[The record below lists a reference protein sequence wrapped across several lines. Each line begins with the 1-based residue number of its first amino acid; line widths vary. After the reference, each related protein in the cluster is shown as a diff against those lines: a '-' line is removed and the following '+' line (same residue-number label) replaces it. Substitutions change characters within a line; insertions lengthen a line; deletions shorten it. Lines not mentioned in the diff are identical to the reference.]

1 MKNQKS
7 NSWKSILIKT
17 AVVSVI
23 VLVGIEVFATYNNN
37 DTTQPE
43 TYADRVLTIEEIE
56 NNSPTDFLS
65 ADGKYRESFWG
76 TKLKLDVSVTNQAT
90 LADYKD
96 VVIRIRFYSKTNTLI
111 GTEDHTIYEIL
122 PPNSVKN
129 FKLEV
134 KNFKDVETIGW
145 DVIDALPN

>member
-1 MKNQKS
+1 MKNQRS
-7 NSWKSILIKT
+7 NSWKSILLKT
-17 AVVSVI
+17 AVVSVL
-23 VLVGIEVFATYNNN
+23 VLVGLEVFASYNNDN
-37 DTTQPE
+37 SQPE
-43 TYADRVLTIEEIE
+43 TYADKVLTIKDIE

-90 LADYKD
+90 VADYKD
-96 VVIRIRFYSKTNTLI
+96 VVIRIRFYSKTETLI
-111 GTEDHTIYEIL
+111 GTEDHTIYEVL

-134 KNFKDVETIGW
+134 KNYKDVETIGW
-145 DVIDALPN
+145 EVIDALPN